1 MKNTHRQP
9 AALVSTPPTITPMA
23 TPAPPTAAQTPRALF
38 RCAPVNIAVTSD
50 SAAGDSSA
58 APAPWATRP
67 PISIAPPVARPL
79 TADAAVKMTSPASS
93 ILRAPNWS
101 ASRPPS
107 SIIPP
112 NTIV

>member
-1 MKNTHRQP
+1 MKNTHCQP
-9 AALVSTPPTITPMA
+9 AALVSSPPRITPSA
-23 TPAPPTAAQTPRALF
+23 TPEPPTAAQTPSALF
-38 RCAPVNIAVTSD
+38 RAAPVNMVETSD

-58 APAPWATRP
+58 APAPCATRP
-67 PISIAPPVARPL
+67 PISIAPLTASPL
-79 TADAAVKMTSPASS
+79 IADAAVKITRPVTSTR
-93 ILRAPNWS
+93 RAPNWS